1 MRASALTGDPARS
14 RATSR
19 PALSAI
25 AISASA
31 SAALSVRTESAQSW
45 RAAASII
52 RPITRSAAGGVT
64 YTLTSGCVRAAL
76 ERGDLRHASPA
87 SARLTSDTRSTV
99 ALIAVMPKIVR
110 MNLLR
115 RHPIAFVLLA
125 LVVVSAIDPLPALV
139 DAATGAPPADA
150 DLARPLGYVAAA
162 PLSDVL
168 DALTFLS
175 LDRARALLAV
185 WAVALAAWGA
195 LRPAA
200 PRRRAVRALLGPVA
214 LLALGGATVTLPRSV
229 PRLVTSDSALTV
241 IDYHA
246 HTSASHD
253 GRRGW
258 TALDLARWHAA
269 QGFEA
274 SYVTE
279 HNLLFDQRVQQPIP
293 LLPGVEWSVAGQHI
307 VALADTLPVD
317 RGRFGRD
324 TRSLLG
330 LFGELHRHGA
340 LSIASLPEYWLAHWD
355 DLDEFVA
362 AGLDGFEIVNC
373 APKALAFPA
382 ARRGQVLAL
391 AAARDLLVVGA
402 SDNHGWGKVTCVWNL
417 ALSGVRGYRSNQV
430 VARPLALA
438 QGEWLPWTAA
448 YTQPWLM
455 FRGLSWS
462 ERCSWITWVLVVLI
476 YRAVP
481 RRAGDAGGLGILA
494 RSLEVFKLRWPR
506 KPTTPGP

>member
-1 MRASALTGDPARS
+1 M
-14 RATSR
+14 
-19 PALSAI
+19 
-25 AISASA
+25 
-31 SAALSVRTESAQSW
+31 
-45 RAAASII
+45 
-52 RPITRSAAGGVT
+52 
-64 YTLTSGCVRAAL
+64 
-76 ERGDLRHASPA
+76 
-87 SARLTSDTRSTV
+87 
-99 ALIAVMPKIVR
+99 
-110 MNLLR
+110 
-115 RHPIAFVLLA
+115 
-125 LVVVSAIDPLPALV
+125 
-139 DAATGAPPADA
+139 
-150 DLARPLGYVAAA
+150 
-162 PLSDVL
+162 
-168 DALTFLS
+168 
-175 LDRARALLAV
+175 
-185 WAVALAAWGA
+185 
-195 LRPAA
+195 
-200 PRRRAVRALLGPVA
+200 
-214 LLALGGATVTLPRSV
+214 
-229 PRLVTSDSALTV
+229 
-241 IDYHA
+241 
-246 HTSASHD
+246 
-253 GRRGW
+253 
-258 TALDLARWHAA
+258 
-269 QGFEA
+269 
-274 SYVTE
+274 TE

-462 ERCSWITWVLVVLI
+462 ERCSWITWILVVLI

-494 RSLEVFKLRWPR
+494 RSLEVFTLRWPR